1 MPSPRPPGYG
11 TGVRALG
18 PRRRGCV
25 TRRARNT
32 IGNASQIR
40 GLSVT
45 VEIAASAT
53 ITGMIAAASDTS
65 GRVVWCRAAA
75 EAPGRS

>member
-1 MPSPRPPGYG
+1 LRHAACEEHDREREPD
-11 TGVRALG
+11 
-18 PRRRGCV
+18 
-25 TRRARNT
+25 
-32 IGNASQIR
+32 Q